1 MDKVLES
8 CMAAF
13 DCIPRPFGISEVRL
27 DAEGRPVD
35 AVIKYLNVQMA
46 DAAECTPPDLL
57 EKNIYE
63 VWPDGDHTWLER
75 FYRAAYLGEPSE
87 FETVNKAFKTFQNVV
102 VFPICE
108 GYCGYE
114 VQDVTT
120 WIEHAHPA
128 MESILAGMFFYEP
141 GTGYLLLTDP
151 ARECCGVGEG
161 YYDVRE
167 FVDLLFPDD
176 SQGRI
181 LSSFLE
187 FDSEYDRILCEERTR
202 RGRWIRFSMSHGGP
216 ANQFSIG
223 FLEDIT
229 VLRETEEKS
238 ERRSEIIESLS
249 AEYYALYIVNL
260 DSDWIS
266 PYLLRNKVAEYYA
279 KGIGEGTS
287 YSAWL
292 ERYCREYVVG
302 EDRDEVCCLLGKE
315 HLMEH
320 MPESGGEFSVLCKRL
335 FDDEAQYI
343 ELRLIRVSGAADEFV
358 LAARNVNN
366 EMREQIV
373 QKEALQS
380 ALVLAQHASEAK
392 TTFLT
397 NISHD
402 FRTPLNSIVGF
413 ANLALNRPDDVAR
426 VRNSLEKI
434 LLSSEHLLD
443 LINDILDVSR
453 IESGKI
459 VIDEQAIDLGQIMDE
474 IENVFMVQAIDRGVE
489 FVVDASGVRHSH
501 VLGDQLRLNQILVNT
516 VGNALKYTDRGGS
529 VRVSIAEGPV
539 APSGAVLFE
548 FSVKDTGCGMSEDFV
563 GRIFM
568 PFERDSAGGAHDA
581 EGTGLGMT
589 ITKNLVDLLGGSI
602 DVRSKLGEGS
612 EFVITIP
619 LRVEDRDAR
628 TGADASEAAC
638 AQPVSFDGYR
648 ALVVDDDEL
657 SREMMCMML
666 TDRGFEVQQASDG
679 DEAVAAVRD
688 ASEGRFDAIV
698 MDMRMPRMSGDAATR
713 AIRALPRKDVADLPI
728 IAMTAD
734 AFEEAHRRAREA
746 GMTAHITKPLNA
758 EKLFGL
764 LDECLR
770 GGRF

>member
-8 CMAAF
+8 CKVAF

-35 AVIKYLNVQMA
+35 AVIRYLNVRMA
-46 DAAECTPPDLL
+46 AVAKCTPSDLL
-57 EKNIYE
+57 GKNIYE
-63 VWPDGDHTWLER
+63 VWPDGDFIWLDR
-75 FYRAAYLGEPSE
+75 FYRAAFLGEPSE
-87 FETVNKAFKTFQNVV
+87 FETVNKAFKGFQNVV

-114 VQDVTT
+114 VQDVTK

-141 GTGYLLLTDP
+141 GTGYLLLSDP
-151 ARECCGVGEG
+151 ARECCGLEEG
-161 YYDVRE
+161 YCDIRD
-167 FVDLLFPDD
+167 FVDFLFPDT
-176 SQGRI
+176 SQDRI
-181 LSSFLE
+181 LASFLD

-202 RGRWIRFSMSHGGP
+202 NGRWVRFSMSHGSP
-216 ANQFSIG
+216 ANRFAIG

-260 DSDWIS
+260 KADRIS
-266 PYLLRNKVAEYYA
+266 PYLFRNNVAEYYA
-279 KGIGEGTS
+279 RGIEEGAS
-287 YSAWL
+287 YSEWL

-302 EDRDEVCCLLGKE
+302 EDRDEVCCLLGKD

-320 MPESGGEFSVLCKRL
+320 MPDSGGELSVLCKRL

-366 EMREQIV
+366 EMRDQIV

-413 ANLALNRPDDVAR
+413 ANLALARPEDAGR
-426 VRNSLEKI
+426 VRNALEKI

-459 VIDEQAIDLGQIMDE
+459 AIDEQAIDLNQLMDE
-474 IENVFMVQAIDRGVE
+474 LKNVFMVQAIDCGVG
-489 FVVDASGVRHSH
+489 FVVDVSGMSHSR
-501 VLGDQLRLNQILVNT
+501 VLGDRLRLNQILVNT

-529 VRVSIAEGPV
+529 VRVAVVEGPM
-539 APSGAVLFE
+539 APGGAVLFE
-548 FSVKDTGCGMSEDFV
+548 FSVEDTGCGMSEDFV
-563 GRIFM
+563 NRIFM
-568 PFERDSAGGAHDA
+568 PFERDSAAGAHDA

-602 DVRSKLGEGS
+602 DVRSRLGEGS
-612 EFVITIP
+612 EFIITIP
-619 LRVEDRDAR
+619 LKLEEADSVGREGEPEASPVEP
-628 TGADASEAAC
+628 AA
-638 AQPVSFDGYR
+638 FDGMR
-648 ALVVDDDEL
+648 VLVVDDDEL
-657 SREMMCMML
+657 SREMMDMML
-666 TDRGFEVQQASDG
+666 RDRGFEVQQATDG
-679 DEAVAAVRD
+679 DEAVAAMEAVP
-688 ASEGRFDAIV
+688 EGWFDAII
-698 MDMRMPRMSGDAATR
+698 MDMRMPRMSGDEAAR
-713 AIRALPRKDVADLPI
+713 AIRALPRADVADLPI

-746 GMTAHITKPLNA
+746 GMTAHITKPLNMV
-758 EKLFGL
+758 ELFSL
-764 LDECLR
+764 LEGCLR
-770 GGRF
+770 PEA